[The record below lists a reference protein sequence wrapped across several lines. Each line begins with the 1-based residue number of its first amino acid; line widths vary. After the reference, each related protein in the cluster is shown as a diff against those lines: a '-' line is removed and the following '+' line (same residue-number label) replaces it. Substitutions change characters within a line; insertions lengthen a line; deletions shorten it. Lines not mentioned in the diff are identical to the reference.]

1 MTPSVPE
8 ETPAI
13 PATSATAP
21 EVQRPPAANPGTRGA
36 RPRGRKPSPGAGP
49 GRGPAPRAPHPLLDK
64 LAELY
69 PQLFGAQF
77 RPLKIGVFQDLVAR
91 HPQDLPKDELK
102 VALGL
107 HTRSTRYLESVASG
121 QARHDLE
128 GAATEPL
135 APEHVHHAIME
146 VFRRR
151 QARSRQDLK
160 PWLLDRLVAA
170 IDASGLARDAYL
182 ERIRTSDPFAL
193 EALQHAFA
201 EIAERAAKREALQ
214 RAYQASGRS
223 VEEFAEMY
231 GLDVAAVRQAVQ

>member
-13 PATSATAP
+13 PATATTAP
-21 EVQRPPAANPGTRGA
+21 EAQRPPAANPGTRGA
-36 RPRGRKPSPGAGP
+36 RPRGRKPPPGP

-64 LAELY
+64 LAGLY
-69 PQLFGAQF
+69 PHLFGAQF
-77 RPLKIGVFQDLVAR
+77 RPLKIGVFQDLVSR
-91 HPQDLPKDELK
+91 HPEDLPKDELK

-160 PWLLDRLVAA
+160 PWLLERLVAA
-170 IDASGLARDAYL
+170 IDASGLGRDEYL

-201 EIAERAAKREALQ
+201 EIAERSARREALQ

-223 VEEFAEMY
+223 VEEFADMY
-231 GLDVAAVRQAVQ
+231 GLDVATVRQAVQ

>member
-8 ETPAI
+8 ETPAA
-13 PATSATAP
+13 PAAP
-21 EVQRPPAANPGTRGA
+21 AAAPSSPASTQRPRGA
-36 RPRGRKPSPGAGP
+36 RPRGRKPPSAQ
-49 GRGPAPRAPHPLLDK
+49 AARAPHPLLDR
-64 LAELY
+64 LAEFY
-69 PQLFGAQF
+69 PHLFGAQF

-91 HPQDLPKDELK
+91 HPDDLPKDELK
-102 VALGL
+102 VALGF
-107 HTRSTRYLESVASG
+107 HTRSTRYLESVAAG

-128 GAATEPL
+128 GAETEPL

-151 QARSRQDLK
+151 QARSRENLK

-170 IDASGLARDAYL
+170 IDASGLSQGEYL
-182 ERIRTSDPFAL
+182 ERIHTSEPFAL
-193 EALQHAFA
+193 EALDRAFA

-231 GLDVAAVRQAVQ
+231 GLDVATVQAAVL